1 MRWGYLCGD
10 PGIPALGDKG
20 ASIHVRQVVA
30 ALREAGDE
38 VLLLARGRGG
48 ASGTTGGP
56 SGALPGLWLSTEPS
70 FAPRWRAVTPDQ
82 DGLSRDLA
90 ALSGMRRFGRAA
102 APVLRAHAP
111 DLLYER
117 LSLFGAAGLGLA
129 RRQGLPLLLE
139 VNAPLVEEQAR
150 WRGLHLRPVAA
161 RVEDEVLRGA
171 DRVLVVSQTLAD
183 WARTR
188 GVPAGRIVVL
198 PNGVDP
204 RPFAADPAA
213 VAAQRRELGL
223 APGPVLGFVGGLR
236 PWHGVAGLLEAAAR
250 LRDQGRAFQLLIVG
264 DGPLRAELVA
274 LSQSLGLVELVRFTG
289 AVPHEAVPPL
299 LALMDVAVAPYAA
312 GGDGGFYF
320 SPLKVFE
327 YMAAARPVVA
337 ADIGQL
343 RAIVNPGHTGLLYRA
358 GDAAALA
365 ETIGRLLDDP
375 QQARRMGRQA
385 LETVWA
391 EHTWAS
397 RAQTIRELGSDLLR
411 ERAGRVRR
419 AA

>member
-70 FAPRWRAVTPDQ
+70 SAPRWRAVTPDQ

-375 QQARRMGRQA
+375 LQARRMGRQA